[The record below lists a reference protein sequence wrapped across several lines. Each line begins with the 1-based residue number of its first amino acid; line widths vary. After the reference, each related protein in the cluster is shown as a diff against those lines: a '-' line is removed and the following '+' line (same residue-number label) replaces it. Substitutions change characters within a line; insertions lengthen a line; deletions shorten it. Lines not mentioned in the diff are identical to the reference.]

1 MKPFRLIVLATLF
14 APVLA
19 AHGQRV
25 DAPPPPYLKDVGIDQ
40 KLDTQVPLDLT
51 FTDDTGTPVRL
62 GELIKDRPVIL
73 TLVYYEC
80 PMLCTMVLNDLNRS
94 MRTLPFNL
102 GKEFDV
108 VTVSFDP
115 QETSDLAAAKK
126 MQYVRQYDRPGAA
139 AGWHFLTGNAAAIK
153 TLTETVGFRYAWDQ
167 KTQEF
172 AHASGIIVLT
182 PQGKVSR
189 YFYGIDYA
197 PSDLRLAL
205 LEAGQGKIGG
215 LADVVLQYCFHY
227 NPATGKYSL
236 AIMNIIRALGLMTVG
251 FVAVFVVRSIRKER
265 RA

>member
-1 MKPFRLIVLATLF
+1 VKTWAISVLFVLL
-14 APVLA
+14 APAITAL
-19 AHGQRV
+19 GQRV

-40 KLDTQVPLDLT
+40 KLDAQVPLELQ
-51 FTDDTGTPVRL
+51 FVDDTGTPVRL
-62 GELIKDRPVIL
+62 SDVIHDRPVIL

-94 MRTLPFNL
+94 MRTLPFNI

-108 VTVSFDP
+108 LTVSFDP
-115 QETSDLAAAKK
+115 SEKSDLAAAKK
-126 MQYVRQYDRPGAA
+126 TQYVRQYDRPGAA
-139 AGWHFLTGNAAAIK
+139 AGWHFLTGDAAAIK
-153 TLTETVGFRYAWDQ
+153 QLTNAVGFRYAWDQ

-172 AHASGIIVLT
+172 AHASGIVVLT

-197 PSDLRLAL
+197 PSDLRLSL
-205 LEAGQGKIGG
+205 LDAGQGKIGG

-251 FVAVFVVRSIRKER
+251 LIAVFIVRSIRKER
-265 RA
+265 RT